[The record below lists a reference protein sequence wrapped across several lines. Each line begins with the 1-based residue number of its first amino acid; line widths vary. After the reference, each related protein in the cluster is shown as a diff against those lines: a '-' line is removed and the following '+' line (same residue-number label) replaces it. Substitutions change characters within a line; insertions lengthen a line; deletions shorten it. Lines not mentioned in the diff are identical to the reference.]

1 MARKVFISV
10 LGTTAYSPCR
20 YSREEEGFMSSST
33 KFIQVATLE
42 YLLQKEAW
50 TADDRVYI
58 LMTQRAHDLNWDVA
72 KRSKSKEDSTT
83 IDYSGLKKDLGEL
96 HIKAEVKPVIIKD
109 GKDEKELWEIF
120 GTVYGLIKDGENDC
134 LYFDFTHG
142 FRYLSMLVVVLG
154 NYAKFLNNDEVKSIT
169 YGNFEANTTPVKPL
183 MDLMP
188 VSSLQD
194 WTFAAANF
202 IENGD
207 VKRLLRL
214 SQPQLSMR
222 LSETKGKD
230 MAAQSL
236 NGFMKQLDAFIDEVR
251 LCRGVCTYNGVSMRK
266 MMGYAPNAADF
277 IKPLSPILKNIQ
289 QTLSDF
295 ISTKSARNC
304 FAAARWCFDKRLYQ
318 SAVTELQEG
327 IVTYFCDL
335 YGIPVDDHNQ
345 REIVNRAFKKKLKP
359 QDYRRSDKTLEETK
373 VDEIVEG
380 GHLPMELVKRFAD
393 LTDIRNDYNHAGMR
407 NEKSY
412 PKRKPRKVSTLI
424 DNIKRN
430 IDFLVPYFLEE
441 QGIKSPSPLPRLFL
455 NLSNHPSGSWGG
467 EQRKAAEAYGE
478 IEDMAFPQVG
488 AQADEEEIDA
498 LAGRITEEILE
509 KAKTHDIT
517 VHVMGEMCLTFAI
530 VSRLASHGIRCVSS
544 TTERVC
550 ETLPDGSKRTEFH
563 FERFREYG
571 K

>member
-10 LGTTAYSPCR
+10 LGTTAYSPCQ

-42 YLLQKEAW
+42 YLLKKEAW

-58 LMTQRAHDLNWDVA
+58 LMTQEAHDLNWDVA
-72 KRSKSKEDSTT
+72 KRPKSKYNPAIIE
-83 IDYSGLKKDLGEL
+83 YSGLKKDLDEL
-96 HIKAEVKPVIIKD
+96 HIQAEVKPVIIKE

-120 GTVYGLIKDGENDC
+120 ETVYGLIKDGEKDC
-134 LYFDFTHG
+134 LYFDLTHG
-142 FRYLSMLVVVLG
+142 FRYLPMLVIVLG

-169 YGNFEANTTPVKPL
+169 YGNFEANDTPIKPL
-183 MDLMP
+183 MDLLP
-188 VSSLQD
+188 ISSLQD

-207 VKRLLRL
+207 VKRLLKL

-222 LSETKGKD
+222 LSETAGKD
-230 MAAQSL
+230 NSAQSL

-251 LCRGVCTYNGVSMRK
+251 LCRGVCTYNGITLKK
-266 MMGYAPNAADF
+266 MMDYAPNAAGF
-277 IKPLSPILKNIQ
+277 IEPLSPILQNIL

-295 ISTKSARNC
+295 IPTKSARNC
-304 FAAARWCFDKRLYQ
+304 FAAARWCFNKRLYQ
-318 SAVTELQEG
+318 PAVTELQEG

-335 YGIPVDDHNQ
+335 YGIPIDDHNQ

-359 QDYRRSDKTLEETK
+359 QDYRRSDKALEETK

-380 GHLPMELVKRFAD
+380 GHLPMELVKRFSD

-412 PKRKPRKVSTLI
+412 PKRKPRKVTTLI

-430 IDFLVPYFLEE
+430 IDLLVPYFLEG
-441 QGIKSPSPLPRLFL
+441 QSIDSPKTLPLLFL
-455 NLSNHPSGSWGG
+455 NLSNHPSSAWG
-467 EQRKAAEAYGE
+467 EKQRKAAEQYGE
-478 IEDMAFPQVG
+478 IEDMPFPQV
-488 AQADEEEIDA
+488 APDADEKKIDE
-498 LAGRITEEILE
+498 LAERITEEILK
-509 KAKTHDIT
+509 KAETHDVT
-517 VHVMGEMCLTFAI
+517 VHIMGEMCLTFAV
-530 VSRLASHGIRCVSS
+530 VSRLTTHGIRCVSS

-563 FERFREYG
+563 FARFREYG
-571 K
+571 C